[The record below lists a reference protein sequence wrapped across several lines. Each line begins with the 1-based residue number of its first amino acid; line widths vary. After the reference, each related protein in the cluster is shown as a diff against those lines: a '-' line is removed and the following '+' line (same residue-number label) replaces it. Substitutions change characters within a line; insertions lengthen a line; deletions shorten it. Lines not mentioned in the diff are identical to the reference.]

1 MLPLV
6 ICHDGRFGGTT
17 RLFAESEDVQSTWKS
32 KLEEAVLLRQK
43 SSRMFEVNIV
53 AREEFLKMGGGNS
66 ITYPPEN
73 RSGAGTI
80 NCATPFG
87 RTLFWQLVLA
97 FDHIVCHSLQ

>member
-6 ICHDGRFGGTT
+6 ISHDGRFGGTT

-32 KLEEAVLLRQK
+32 KLEEATLLRQK
-43 SSRMFEVNIV
+43 SSRVFEMNVV

-66 ITYPPEN
+66 NTYPPGS
-73 RSGAGTI
+73 RSTAGTI

-87 RTLFWQLVLA
+87 TTSSW
-97 FDHIVCHSLQ
+97 